1 MTTSAEL
8 PRLSLRD
15 TMWVVHQ
22 LLRGEISAAEASEQ
36 LGNDESRLAIYHR
49 FVSGHVRNV
58 LEKNFAV
65 LVSLF
70 PKQVWDMIVPEYFR
84 SHPSDSYELN
94 ANGAQFPRFLS
105 QWADD
110 PRFGITGF
118 HLELAE
124 LEWREWVVY
133 STLKSIPSPEEIDAP
148 VLNPT
153 LIVMELEYPVVEYV
167 FLWREEQ
174 AKGFPD
180 GVPAIPETE
189 NPGVVFLFRHPTT
202 HNPVLRRAR
211 DPMLF
216 AFKVVHD
223 AIPLEEAVAAAGIT
237 VEDGEALLCDAAD
250 QGLVIL
256 PTENKGRSGMSD

>member
-1 MTTSAEL
+1 MTSPNET

-15 TMWVVHQ
+15 TMWIVHQ
-22 LLRGEISAAEASEQ
+22 LLRGEISAAEASQ
-36 LGNDESRLAIYHR
+36 QIGNDESRLAVYHR

-70 PKQVWDMIVPEYFR
+70 PKQAWDSIVPEYFR

-110 PRFGITGF
+110 PRFGITDF

-133 STLKSIPSPEEIDAP
+133 STLKEIPSPDEIEAP
-148 VLNPT
+148 TLNPT
-153 LIVMELEYPVVEYV
+153 LIVMQLEYPVVEYV
-167 FLWREEQ
+167 FRWRDEQ
-174 AKGFPD
+174 EGGFPD
-180 GVPAIPETE
+180 GVPPIPEE
-189 NPGVVFLFRHPTT
+189 KNPGVVFLFRHPST
-202 HNPVLRRAR
+202 HNPVIRRAR
-211 DPMLF
+211 DRMLF

-223 AIPLEEAVAAAGIT
+223 AIPLEDAAQAAGIA
-237 VEDGEALLCDAAD
+237 VEDGESMVRDAAD
-250 QGLVIL
+250 EGLVIL
-256 PTENKGRSGMSD
+256 PSRSAQGPPGS